1 VIFRSLTLFALT
13 AVLATPPLPVHA
25 NEPAGAYLA
34 ARQAHYLNDY
44 ENAALYFTRALTG
57 DPSNPNILEHAVAAQ
72 LSLGQVE
79 RALPVARRMEEG
91 GFSSQVAQMVL
102 IATEINRGDYDAVL
116 ARIADERGVGP
127 LADGLIAAWATLGKG
142 DMASALALFDEVADE
157 RGLRSFAIYH
167 KALALASVGDYEA
180 ADAIY
185 SGEADGPMQTT
196 RRGTIAWAEVLS
208 QLERNEDAIKV
219 IDEAF
224 GSDQD
229 PQIASLRE
237 RLEAGER
244 LNFSRIDTAREG
256 VAEVFYSLG
265 RALLADTSEDYVLF
279 YSRLAEYL
287 SETHIDSRI
296 MSAELLDELGQ
307 FDLATEAY
315 KRVPRDHPAFH
326 AAELGRAEALR
337 RAGKTDGAIEV
348 LEQLRR
354 SHPELPIAA
363 AAAGDLYRQMEQ
375 FDKASAAYD
384 EAIAL
389 YDARE
394 NPQWFVHY
402 ARAITLERQGLW
414 DRAEADF
421 RRSLELNPEQ
431 PQVLNY
437 LGYSLVEK
445 NTKLDEALDMIERAV
460 AAQPDSGFIVDSLGW
475 VLYRLGRYD
484 EAIGHMEHAAE
495 LMPVD
500 PVVNDHLG
508 DVLWA
513 VGRFTEA
520 RFQWRRALSFVDKE
534 NPAPDVKPDRIRRKL
549 EVGLDKVLAEE
560 GAPPLRVA
568 DDEG

>member
-1 VIFRSLTLFALT
+1 MTLFAL
-13 AVLATPPLPVHA
+13 AAALALPPAPA
-25 NEPAGAYLA
+25 RADEPSGAYLA
-34 ARQAHYLNDY
+34 ARQARYQNDY
-44 ENAALYFTRALTG
+44 ENAAFYFTRALAE
-57 DPSNPNILEHAVAAQ
+57 DPSNPSILEHTVAAQ
-72 LSLGQVE
+72 LSLGYVD
-79 RALPVARRMEEG
+79 RALPIARRMEDG
-91 GFSSQVAQMVL
+91 DIRSQVAQMVL
-102 IATEINRGDYDAVL
+102 LAEEVERGDYDAVL
-116 ARIADERGVGP
+116 KRIADERGVGP
-127 LADGLIAAWATLGKG
+127 LADGLIAAWATLGQG
-142 DMASALALFDEVADE
+142 DMASALDLFDEVAGE

-167 KALALASVGDYEA
+167 KALALASVGDYES

-185 SGEADGPMQTT
+185 AGETDGPMQAT
-196 RRGTIAWAEVLS
+196 RRGAIAWAEVLS

-224 GSDQD
+224 GGDLD
-229 PQIASLRE
+229 PQIAALRA
-237 RLEAGER
+237 RLVAGER
-244 LNFSRIDTAREG
+244 LNFSRIDSAREG

-279 YSRLAEYL
+279 YTRLAEYL
-287 SETHIDSRI
+287 SKGHIDARI
-296 MSAELLDELGQ
+296 MAAELLDALGQ
-307 FDLATEAY
+307 FELATDAY

-337 RAGKTDGAIEV
+337 RAGKTDAAVEV
-348 LEQLRR
+348 LEQLTET
-354 SHPELPIAA
+354 HPDLPIAHA
-363 AAAGDLYRQMEQ
+363 SLGDLFRQMEQ
-375 FDKASAAYD
+375 FEKATAAYD
-384 EAIAL
+384 AAITL
-389 YDARE
+389 YDARDSA
-394 NPQWFVHY
+394 QWFVHY

-414 DRAEADF
+414 DQAEADF
-421 RRSLELNPEQ
+421 RRALELNPEQ

-445 NTKLDEALDMIERAV
+445 KTKLDEALDMIERAV

-475 VLYRLGRYD
+475 GLYRLGRYD
-484 EAIGHMEHAAE
+484 EAIGHMERAAE

-513 VGRFTEA
+513 VGRVIEA
-520 RFQWRRALSFVDKE
+520 KFQWRRALSFVDEE
-534 NPAPDVKPDRIRRKL
+534 NPAPDVDPDRIRRKL